1 MGSRGHFGG
10 VLAGRDPH
18 GHLRVGQNGQVMA
31 RCTASRNH
39 RFQESES
46 EQKMKTKCSG
56 RSVHV
61 GGNSAQD
68 ECRARNAFTLIELL
82 VVIAIIAILAG
93 LLLPALA
100 RAKTKAQGIKCLGNL
115 NQLQLCWLMYPD
127 DHGDRL
133 PPQNTGLDPITS
145 DLIGLP
151 GSWILGNVQYDLT
164 TSNIENGVLF
174 PYNRSAAIYH
184 CPTDKSTVWDHQ
196 GLLRTRSYSLNWYL
210 ASDVPKEYYTP
221 RLKYRYSEIVN
232 PGPSQVYAFID
243 EDDRDINDGTFFS
256 PEEQWYMWGD
266 LPAVRHALGSN
277 LSFADG
283 HADHWRWRWP
293 KKESG
298 PPVNSDDSQDLQRLW
313 LASPGP

>member
-1 MGSRGHFGG
+1 MERAP
-10 VLAGRDPH
+10 LPNP
-18 GHLRVGQNGQVMA
+18 LPA
-31 RCTASRNH
+31 RASQGEGPLQRWWWYQDAP
-39 RFQESES
+39 RSES

-56 RSVHV
+56 RSIHA
-61 GGNSAQD
+61 GGNSAAV
-68 ECRARNAFTLIELL
+68 ECGARNAFTLIELL

-100 RAKTKAQGIKCLGNL
+100 RAKTRAQGIKCLVNL
-115 NQLQLCWLMYPD
+115 NQLQLAWLMYTD
-127 DHGDRL
+127 DHANRL
-133 PPQNTGLDPITS
+133 PPQISGIDPITS

-164 TSNIENGVLF
+164 SSNIEHGVLF

-184 CPTDKSTVWDHQ
+184 CPTDKSTVTDHQ

-210 ASDVPKEYYTP
+210 GVVS
-221 RLKYRYSEIVN
+221 

-243 EDDRDINDGTFFS
+243 EDDRTINDGTFFS
-256 PEEQWYMWGD
+256 PEGYRGGEWGD

-283 HADHWRWRWP
+283 HADHWRWRWL

-298 PPVNSDDSQDLQRLW
+298 EPVNSDDRQDLQRLW

>member
-1 MGSRGHFGG
+1 
-10 VLAGRDPH
+10 
-18 GHLRVGQNGQVMA
+18 
-31 RCTASRNH
+31 
-39 RFQESES
+39 
-46 EQKMKTKCSG
+46 MKTTRSG
-56 RSVHV
+56 RSIHV
-61 GGNSAQD
+61 GGHSAQD
-68 ECRARNAFTLIELL
+68 ECAARNAFTLIELL

-100 RAKTKAQGIKCLGNL
+100 RAKTKAQAIKCLGNL
-115 NQLQLCWLMYPD
+115 EQLQLAWLMYPD

-133 PPQNTGLDPITS
+133 PPQNTGIDPITS

-164 TSNIENGVLF
+164 SSNIENGVLF

-184 CPTDKSTVWDHQ
+184 CPTDKSTVTGHPH
-196 GLLRTRSYSLNWYL
+196 LLRTRSYSLNGDL
-210 ASDVPKEYYTP
+210 GDVAPPEIHDP
-221 RLKYRYSEIVN
+221 RIKLRYSEIVS

-243 EDDRDINDGTFFS
+243 EDDRTINDGTFFS
-256 PEEQWYMWGD
+256 PKEMWGMWGD
-266 LPAVRHALGSN
+266 LPAIRHALGSN

-293 KKESG
+293 NKESG